1 MISQL
6 NSANVRTAYA
16 NNFGESKETSQ
27 KSALNVSKQGDTS
40 SVEQIKEAVASGEYK
55 INLQTLSEKIAQE
68 LL

>member
-6 NSANVRTAYA
+6 NSANIRSAYA
-16 NNFGESKETSQ
+16 NSFTEDKEVLQ
-27 KSALNVSKQGDTS
+27 KGALNVSKQGDTTK
-40 SVEQIKEAVASGEYK
+40 VEQIKEAIASGQYK

>member
-6 NSANVRTAYA
+6 NSANIRNAYA
-16 NNFGESKETSQ
+16 NTLTENKEASQ
-27 KSALNVSKQGDTS
+27 KGALNVSKQGDIS
-40 SVEQIKEAVASGEYK
+40 KVEQIKEAIASGEYK